1 MKHDN
6 DHHQDQHNDAMTTIM
21 NQHVNSR
28 MVLTRTLQ
36 VLRAHD
42 YVSPFAHLLP
52 SLSART
58 TCSLGRGEI
67 SREPVLFIPP
77 SHFSR
82 LFTAIESDFVALTT
96 GIKDGPVNSSVGTAA
111 GANCNDNGASPLN
124 ELKRLTLKSK
134 RFGFHMVMLLV
145 SLSTGSHVL
154 QADMFYF
161 GLCIGCIVPL
171 AT

>member
-1 MKHDN
+1 MIN
-6 DHHQDQHNDAMTTIM
+6 TMTLFMTTIM
-21 NQHVNSR
+21 NHDIKNR
-28 MVLTRTLQ
+28 MVLTRAPQ

-42 YVSPFAHLLP
+42 SVSPFAHLLP

-58 TCSLGRGEI
+58 ACSLGRGEI

-96 GIKDGPVNSSVGTAA
+96 GIKDGLVNPTVGTAA
-111 GANCNDNGASPLN
+111 GANRIDNGASPLN
-124 ELKRLTLKSK
+124 ELKRLTVRSK

-145 SLSTGSHVL
+145 VLSNVSHVF